1 MDELPVTWSR
11 VIRVWWTFY
20 WRMCLLSI
28 AFALVILALG
38 TLVAL
43 VLGLTTE
50 QTKAIDGSRWLQ
62 FLFVVMGAV
71 VTLLVTKQILGK
83 NWPEFRIALVAR
95 QPSASSSSQ
104 NSQSGDTVA

>member
-11 VIRVWWTFY
+11 VSRVWWTFY

-28 AFALVILALG
+28 AFALVVLTLG
-38 TLVAL
+38 SLVAL
-43 VLGLTTE
+43 VFGLDAE
-50 QTKAIDGSRWLQ
+50 QTRAIDSSRWLQ
-62 FLFVVMGAV
+62 LLLIVLGAV

-95 QPSASSSSQ
+95 QPSASNSSQ